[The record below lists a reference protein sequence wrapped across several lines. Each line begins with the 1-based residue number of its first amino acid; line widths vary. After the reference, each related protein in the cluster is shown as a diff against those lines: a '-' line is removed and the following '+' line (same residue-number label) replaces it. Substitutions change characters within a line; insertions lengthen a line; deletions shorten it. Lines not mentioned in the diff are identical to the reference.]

1 MCAANIAVQP
11 AGLSVL
17 RILHMAGLS
26 VLWILSIFHLMLCMT
41 RLRAELSILWLLRIV
56 LAGFLLFPV
65 YSINAAAQPATTQ
78 PVVSVVAHELDVD
91 EGDPVSFD
99 INVSNV
105 PSSGVDILYWLIQRG
120 DIRYRPA
127 EHIESVHYGR
137 TFLSRDGVAT
147 VTFNTVADTFR
158 EEDYVFSLGLR
169 SLTVPGSNDGNLV
182 ETVCSDSADPFY
194 LVPVLDNCIALTDVI
209 DRGGNPRTGDI
220 ASATTYAWV
229 TVPPYIGPGDTFPA
243 TFSLTKPAP
252 ASGVELTYTMYE
264 KYSDYLPDTLAPEG
278 PRVGRHKIYIPPGQT
293 SVTRRFRTR
302 STDTDPRECPNK
314 ASVRPPGTVSGCII
328 FGVVGNYSS
337 FDAVGEYET
346 LPAPLDE
353 RMRQVL
359 VFEGFLGLSIDDVT
373 VSEDQG
379 PAKFTLSLTK
389 PTFAKVEIDIETMD
403 GTATHPADYTRTVQT
418 VSINPQV
425 RRARVSIPI
434 INDNIAEPD
443 ETFQVRILR
452 ASGATIIDNTGI
464 GTILDDGD
472 TGVELP
478 EISVNDITV
487 AEHAGPAVFTVSLS
501 RTSTAPVSVNVAT
514 SDGSALQPGDYS
526 QTSTTLTFAPGILSR
541 TFSVPIVNDLIS
553 EQTETFN
560 VLLDTP
566 VSGRIA
572 DNTGVGTITD
582 DDEGTG
588 PNPDPDPQLSIND
601 VTVAEHAGPAVF
613 TVSLSAA
620 STDTVSV
627 NVLTRDGTALEPGDY
642 TAVRT
647 TAIFPPGS
655 TSQQV
660 RVPITDDQVHEPTE
674 TFTVQLD
681 TAANAVIADRS
692 GTGTITD
699 NDPEGPA
706 PVPQLSIDDVTVSE
720 DAGPA
725 VFTVSLSQT
734 STREIR
740 VSATTSDG
748 SAVQPGDYTR
758 TQATVIIPA
767 GTRSMT
773 FPVPVINDSIDEPVE
788 TFNVTLTG
796 QVNAAIAKATG
807 IGTITDDDD
816 PPRLSINDVTVA
828 EDAGSAVFTISL
840 SGPSGHDITFNAAT
854 RDGSAVQPADYTRT
868 SNSFG
873 LSPGITRETFTVPII
888 DDAIF
893 EPNEIFSAVLDT
905 AVNAVIAKEIG
916 IGTITDNDLQPLP
929 ELSIDDVTVAENAGP
944 AVFTVSLSR
953 ASTSEIRVNATTADG
968 SAVQPGDYTRTQ
980 ATVIIPAGTRS
991 MTVPVPI
998 INDTVNEP
1006 VETFTVTLS
1015 GPFNA
1020 VIADGSGT
1028 GTITDDDA
1036 AGPAPIPGLSINDIR
1051 LTEDAGQA
1059 VFTVT
1064 LSEISATPV
1073 TVNAR
1078 TMDGSAL
1085 APADYTST
1093 TGLVTFP
1100 PGTLTQSFRVPVVND
1115 DIAEP
1120 DETFT
1125 VQLASA
1131 SGASITDNTGIATII
1146 DDGDSAPQI
1155 SVNDVTVAENAGP
1168 AVFTISLSKASGYTV
1183 FVNAA
1188 TADGTALQPGDYI
1201 RTSALATFAPGE
1213 TRHEF
1218 RVPITDD
1225 DIPEPNESFTV
1236 QLATAVNASIAD
1248 ETGTGI
1254 IIDDNDAHPQVLIG
1268 DVRLAE
1274 NAGPAVFAI
1283 SLSKPSGHNITFSVT
1298 TRNGTALHPGDYTHT
1313 TTAFGLAPG
1322 ITTESFEVPII
1333 DDTVFEPEE
1342 TFTAVLGSPVNVTI
1356 ADPAGIG
1363 TIIDNDLPRL
1373 PQLSINDVTV
1383 AEEARQAV
1391 FTVSLSQA
1399 SANRVLVNV
1408 STTNGTA
1415 LQPGDYTRTFTT
1427 VSFAPGERMREFTV
1441 PIVDDDIAEPTET
1454 FTVRLDTPAH
1464 ATLGRETGIGTITD
1478 HDGSGPDILPAIL
1491 INDVTVAE
1499 TDGQAVFT
1507 LSLSRI
1513 STETIT
1519 VNAATRDGTAIQPGD
1534 YTLTSSIVNFAPGT
1548 LVQRFSVPIIDDSI
1562 AELNEIFTVR
1572 LSAVV
1577 NAVIADETGLGII
1590 TDDDTGGPGPG
1601 PRPALSI
1608 NDVTLAENEG
1618 PAMFTISLSRA
1629 GTGIITVNATT
1640 FDGSARHPDD
1650 YTRTSSVITF
1660 APGTVSMA
1668 FPVPV
1673 IDDDIPE
1680 PNETFTV
1687 RLAFAS
1693 GASIAD
1699 NIGIAT
1705 ITDDGDRTPEISVND
1720 VTVAEDEGPAVFTIS
1735 LSKPSGHEISL
1746 TAATRNGTARAPADY
1761 IHTSARVIFPA
1772 GTTVHEFPVP
1782 ITDDTVAEPN
1792 ENFTVNLAAIINA
1805 TFADPVGLGRIID
1818 DDDPDDGPG
1827 PANAPPVADAGPDQR
1842 VYFNETVRLDGSGS
1856 YDPDGD
1862 IITYAWR
1869 SVSPSG
1875 PALTAAN
1882 SVHPGFIAGSTIA
1895 IHHFQLTVRDPSGLS
1910 STDTV
1915 SIHVVQDPLPLG
1927 PPIGEFILDRH
1938 RATLNDQPKLIR
1950 FLRGVQRGPSDT
1962 QQQKQQQPSTPRIIY
1977 DAYTYSA
1984 GKYGKHIKPKG
1995 EFTAVV
2001 TPERVTA
2008 ATEFYR
2014 NGFWGEFTGIRSKTR
2029 RGSSMHLVGSVGY
2042 HRVQS
2047 QRFLYGIMAQFQS
2060 SDTETV
2066 GYTGEISGKGWLAG
2080 PYFAARH
2087 KSQPLYFEGRFLLG
2101 KSSNTVGI
2109 NEPGKGTRTGRFN
2122 TSRWLAQL
2130 RMEGNV
2136 NLGSRGTRLIPYA
2149 DIRQIQGEADP
2160 FMAATERGTH
2170 IRVSGQTVKTG
2181 QLEFGSNVE
2190 IPIDVQRGEMLFT
2203 VGAGIILSR
2212 TKGQYIQDSSNH
2224 RGRIEAGLQYRLD
2237 ENVFYEFDAFMDGI
2251 AASGYRGYG
2260 LSLTGEYKF

>member
-1 MCAANIAVQP
+1 MCRKPEYRDTAKTAFR
-11 AGLSVL
+11 LTDVL
-17 RILHMAGLS
+17 
-26 VLWILSIFHLMLCMT
+26 VLWTLCIF
-41 RLRAELSILWLLRIV
+41 
-56 LAGFLLFPV
+56 LAGFLLFSM
-65 YSINAAAQPATTQ
+65 YSSNANAQPVNTQ
-78 PVVSVVAHELDVD
+78 PVVSVIAHEIDVD
-91 EGDPVSFD
+91 EGDTVSFD

-105 PSSGVDILYWLIQRG
+105 PSSGVDILYRLVQRG

-127 EHIESVHYGR
+127 EQIESVHYGR
-137 TFLSRDGVAT
+137 TFLSRDGVST
-147 VTFNTVADTFR
+147 ISFNTVADIFE
-158 EEDYVFSLGLR
+158 EEDYVFSLAMT

-182 ETVCSDSADPFY
+182 DTVCSDPSDPYY
-194 LVPVLDNCIALTDVI
+194 LIAFPENCIALTDVL
-209 DRGGNPRTGDI
+209 DQGGRPRTGEI

-229 TVPPYIGPGDTFPA
+229 TVPPYIGPGDTFAA
-243 TFSLTKPAP
+243 TFSLTEPAP

-278 PRVGRHKIYIPPGQT
+278 PRVGRHKIFIPPGQT

-302 STDTDPRECPNK
+302 STDTNPLECPNK
-314 ASVRPPGTVSGCII
+314 ASTRPPGTVSGCII
-328 FGVVGNYSS
+328 FGVVGNYSA
-337 FDAVGEYET
+337 FDGIGEYET

-359 VFEGFLGLSIDDVT
+359 VFEGFLGLSIDDVI

-379 PAKFTLSLTK
+379 PAEFTLSLTK
-389 PTFAKVEIDIETMD
+389 APFTRVDIDIETMD
-403 GTATHPADYTRTVQT
+403 GTATHPSDYTRTVQT
-418 VSINPQV
+418 ITINSQV

-434 INDNIAEPD
+434 VNDNIAEPD

-487 AEHAGPAVFTVSLS
+487 AENAGPAVFTVSLS

-526 QTSTTLTFAPGILSR
+526 TTSTTLTFAPGILSR
-541 TFSVPIVNDLIS
+541 TFSVPIVNDLVS

-560 VLLDTP
+560 VVLDTP

-572 DNTGVGTITD
+572 DNTGIGTITD

-655 TSQQV
+655 TAQQV

-674 TFTVQLD
+674 TFTIELD

-720 DAGPA
+720 NAGPA
-725 VFTVSLSQT
+725 VFAISLSQA
-734 STREIR
+734 STREAR
-740 VSATTSDG
+740 VTITTSNG

-758 TQATVIIPA
+758 SQAVVIIPA
-767 GTRSMT
+767 GATSMT

-796 QVNAAIAKATG
+796 SVNATIAKATG

-873 LSPGITRETFTVPII
+873 LSPGIMRETFTVPII
-888 DDAIF
+888 DDFVF
-893 EPNEIFSAVLDT
+893 EPNEIFSAVLSA

-916 IGTITDNDLQPLP
+916 IGTIVDNDPEPLP
-929 ELSIDDVTVAENAGP
+929 GLSIDDVTVAENAGP

-953 ASTSEIRVNATTADG
+953 ASTSEIRVNAATADG

-980 ATVIIPAGTRS
+980 TTVIIPAGTRS
-991 MTVPVPI
+991 MTVPVPV

-1006 VETFTVTLS
+1006 TETFTVTLTS
-1015 GPFNA
+1015 PSNA
-1020 VIADGSGT
+1020 IIADGSGT

-1100 PGTLTQSFRVPVVND
+1100 SGTLTQSFRVPVVND

-1131 SGASITDNTGIATII
+1131 SGALIADETGNGTIV
-1146 DDGDSAPQI
+1146 DDGDSAPRI
-1155 SVNDVTVAENAGP
+1155 SVNDVIVAENAGS

-1183 FVNAA
+1183 FVNSA

-1201 RTSALATFAPGE
+1201 HTTGLATFAPGE
-1213 TRHEF
+1213 TLFEF
-1218 RVPITDD
+1218 RVPLTDD

-1236 QLATAVNASIAD
+1236 QLASAINASIAD
-1248 ETGTGI
+1248 ETGAGI
-1254 IIDDNDAHPQVLIG
+1254 ITDDDAHPQVSIG
-1268 DVRLAE
+1268 NVTVAE

-1283 SLSKPSGHNITFSVT
+1283 SLSKPSGHNISFNVV
-1298 TRNGTALHPGDYTHT
+1298 TRNGTALHPNDYTHT
-1313 TTAFGLAPG
+1313 STVIGLAPG
-1322 ITTESFEVPII
+1322 ITTGRFEVPII
-1333 DDTVFEPEE
+1333 DDDIFEPNES
-1342 TFTAVLGSPVNVTI
+1342 FTSVLSAPVNVVIGDGT
-1356 ADPAGIG
+1356 GVG
-1363 TIIDNDLPRL
+1363 TIIDNDRDAL
-1373 PQLSINDVTV
+1373 PQLSVSDVTV
-1383 AEEARQAV
+1383 AEEAGQAV
-1391 FTVSLSQA
+1391 FTVSLSK
-1399 SANRVLVNV
+1399 SVVNTV
-1408 STTNGTA
+1408 STTATTRDGTA
-1415 LQPGDYTRTFTT
+1415 LQPGDYTTT
-1427 VSFAPGERMREFTV
+1427 SARVTFAPGVVSQRFIV
-1441 PIVDDDIAEPTET
+1441 PITDDSIAEPDES
-1454 FTVRLDTPAH
+1454 FTVLLSAPINGEIADD
-1464 ATLGRETGIGTITD
+1464 TGIGTITD
-1478 HDGSGPDILPAIL
+1478 HDGSGPGPLPAIS
-1491 INDVTVAE
+1491 INDITVAE
-1499 TDGQAVFT
+1499 NAGQAIFT
-1507 LSLSRI
+1507 LSLSRT
-1513 STETIT
+1513 STSAII
-1519 VNAATRDGTAIQPGD
+1519 VNAATRDGSAVHPGD
-1534 YTLTSSIVNFAPGT
+1534 YIRTLQTVTFMPGT
-1548 LVQRFSVPIIDDSI
+1548 LAQVFSVPITDDDI
-1562 AELNEIFTVR
+1562 AELNESFTVQ
-1572 LSAVV
+1572 LAAAV
-1577 NAVIADETGLGII
+1577 NAVIADNTGLGII
-1590 TDDDTGGPGPG
+1590 TDDDAAGPGPI
-1601 PRPALSI
+1601 PAISI
-1608 NDVTLAENEG
+1608 NDVTLTENEG
-1618 PAMFTISLSRA
+1618 PALFTISLSRA
-1629 GTGIITVNATT
+1629 SSGTITVNTATR
-1640 FDGSARHPDD
+1640 DGSAVQPND
-1650 YTRTSSVITF
+1650 YARTSSVITF
-1660 APGTVSMA
+1660 APGTVSVP

-1673 IDDDIPE
+1673 TDDDIPE
-1680 PNETFTV
+1680 PNETFAV
-1687 RLAFAS
+1687 RLASAS

-1699 NIGIAT
+1699 DTGVGIIVDNDAA
-1705 ITDDGDRTPEISVND
+1705 PEISVND
-1720 VTVAEDEGPAVFTIS
+1720 VTLAEDEGPAVFILS
-1735 LSKPSGHEISL
+1735 LSKASGYAVSVN
-1746 TAATRNGTARAPADY
+1746 AATRNGSAMQPDDY
-1761 IHTSARVIFPA
+1761 TRTSARVIFAP
-1772 GTTVHEFPVP
+1772 GVTVQELPVP
-1782 ITDDTVAEPN
+1782 VIDDDLPEPD
-1792 ENFTVNLAAIINA
+1792 ENFTVDLAAAINA
-1805 TFADPVGLGRIID
+1805 AIADPVGLGRIID
-1818 DDDPDDGPG
+1818 DDDADQPR
-1827 PANAPPVADAGPDQR
+1827 PANAPPVANAGPDQR
-1842 VYFNETVRLDGSGS
+1842 VYFGETVRLDGSKS

-1862 IITYAWR
+1862 SITYAW
-1869 SVSPSG
+1869 VPIDPSG
-1875 PALTAAN
+1875 PALNTAN
-1882 SVHPGFIAGSTIA
+1882 SVHPGFIAGTTLA
-1895 IHHFQLTVRDPSGLS
+1895 IHQFQLTVHDPFGLS

-1915 SIHVVQDPLPLG
+1915 SIHVVEDPLPLG
-1927 PPIGEFILDRH
+1927 PPVGEFILDRQ
-1938 RATLNDQPKLIR
+1938 RATLNDQPELIR
-1950 FLRGVQRGPSDT
+1950 FLRDVQKP
-1962 QQQKQQQPSTPRIIY
+1962 PSTPPVIREAYIY
-1977 DAYTYSA
+1977 TP
-1984 GKYGKHIKPKG
+1984 GKYGKTGKTGG
-1995 EFTAVV
+1995 ELIARV
-2001 TPERVTA
+2001 TPERISA
-2008 ATEFYR
+2008 AAEFHR
-2014 NGFWGEFTGIRSKTR
+2014 NGFWGEVTGIRSKTR
-2029 RGSSMHLVGSVGY
+2029 FGSSLHVSGSSGF
-2042 HRVQS
+2042 HRIHS
-2047 QRFLYGIMAQFQS
+2047 ERLLYGAMVQFQS
-2060 SDTETV
+2060 SNMETLS
-2066 GYTGEISGKGWLAG
+2066 YTGEVVGQSWLAG
-2080 PYFAARH
+2080 PYFAAKH
-2087 KSQPLYFEGRFLLG
+2087 KSHPLYFEGRFLIG
-2101 KSSNTVGI
+2101 KSSNTIEV
-2109 NEPGKGTRTGRFN
+2109 NEPGIGTRAGRFA

-2130 RMEGNV
+2130 RMEGNISI
-2136 NLGSRGTRLIPYA
+2136 GSRGTRLIPYA
-2149 DIRQIQGEADP
+2149 DMRQIQGEAEP
-2160 FMAATERGTH
+2160 FMALTERGNQV
-2170 IRVSGQTVKTG
+2170 RVSGQTVKTG
-2181 QLEFGSNVE
+2181 QFEIGSGIE
-2190 IPIDVQRGEMLFT
+2190 IPIDVRRGDMLFT
-2203 VGAGIILSR
+2203 VAAGIILSR
-2212 TKGQYIQDSSNH
+2212 TKGQYVQDSSSQ
-2224 RGRIEAGLQYRLD
+2224 RGRVETGLQYRLN
-2237 ENVFYEFDAFMDGI
+2237 ETVFYEFGAFIDGI
-2251 AASGYRGYG
+2251 AASDYRGYG